1 MDPISQ
7 IDQLVLVLRQ
17 RILERS
23 KTAGAGRRG
32 ATRDTRATSAEA
44 LKALA
49 AMEAVDDHQLR
60 RALVQNIL
68 ADQFGHGLVNDTKF
82 QQVVER
88 VTEALESDEGGAL
101 LLNRFVGELRSVARE
116 NPGRK

>member
-23 KTAGAGRRG
+23 K
-32 ATRDTRATSAEA
+32 ATRTKRKESTPGSMAGPVDS

-49 AMEAVDDHQLR
+49 AVKAVDDHQLR

-68 ADQFGHGLVNDTKF
+68 ADQFGRGLVNDTKF
-82 QQVVER
+82 QQIVER
-88 VTEALESDEGGAL
+88 VTEALEADENGSVF
-101 LLNRFVGELRSVARE
+101 LNRFVQELRDVPR
-116 NPGRK
+116 